1 MHTLNTNNTLNTNKK
16 PSTFFRFKWDF
27 FLCLT
32 KVLDTNR
39 SDSITDDERGFLL
52 DKKYYAQA
60 RKLFP
65 LLFISDSPGIITFEF
80 SLADLTPELRKEFE
94 EFCNESNEHEIGIF
108 LHEIAARFFENI
120 NYDKTHTL
128 VLSHLQTVVKP

>member
-1 MHTLNTNNTLNTNKK
+1 MSALGIHTK
-16 PSTFFRFKWDF
+16 PRTFFRFKSEF

-39 SDSITDDERGFLL
+39 SDSVPDEERGFLL

-60 RKLFP
+60 RKLLP
-65 LLFISDSPGIITFEF
+65 LVTISEPTDTITFEF
-80 SLADLTPELRKEFE
+80 SLEDLTLELRKEFE
-94 EFCNESNEHEIGIF
+94 EFCNESNEQEIGIF

-120 NYDKTHTL
+120 NYDKTHQLGLRHLETL
-128 VLSHLQTVVKP
+128 MNP